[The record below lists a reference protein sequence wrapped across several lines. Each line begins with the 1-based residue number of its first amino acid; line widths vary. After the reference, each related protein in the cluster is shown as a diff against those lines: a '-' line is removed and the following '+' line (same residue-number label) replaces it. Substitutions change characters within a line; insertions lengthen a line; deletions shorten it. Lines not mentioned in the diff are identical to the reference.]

1 MARSIARGMLTPAR
15 SKTSRPSA
23 KGDGSSIVSASLRL
37 SVDTHRLGVGWQSAF
52 LNAIPIAK
60 NASSR
65 ERSHRPQ
72 RSTTSCLTREIGT
85 LCGMKR
91 TGSLSVT
98 VATRGRRPERTAV
111 LGIGDNDGSESLAHD
126 GLGSCGVFCRS
137 SLWSFSRKVLGK
149 R

>member
-15 SKTSRPSA
+15 SETSRPSA
-23 KGDGSSIVSASLRL
+23 KGDGSSIASASLRL
-37 SVDTHRLGVGWQSAF
+37 SVDTHRHGVGWQSAF
-52 LNAIPIAK
+52 LNAIHIAK

-65 ERSHRPQ
+65 ERSRRPQ

-111 LGIGDNDGSESLAHD
+111 LEIGDNDGIRLFLFSPRLGAC
-126 GLGSCGVFCRS
+126 GLFCRS
-137 SLWSFSRKVLGK
+137 SGGIFFKVKHGV
-149 R
+149 

>member
-15 SKTSRPSA
+15 SETSRPSA

-37 SVDTHRLGVGWQSAF
+37 SVDTHRHGVGWQSAF
-52 LNAIPIAK
+52 LNAIHIAK

-65 ERSHRPQ
+65 ERSRRPQ

-98 VATRGRRPERTAV
+98 VATR
-111 LGIGDNDGSESLAHD
+111 GDNDGSESLAHD